1 MQSRKLGNPHR
12 KPKASGKHQ
21 RRLSVAAQPL
31 TRARLM
37 LHEADPITGHEDT
50 LYSLSYEQYRGYTIY
65 STPDGRCCIH
75 GRGGCLK
82 LGGLFVCLPDVEE
95 AKTLIK
101 RLRAE
106 GYSCLDSV
114 ERYLP
119 AWQFVWLNRWEVQQR
134 ASEPRSMQRVS

>member
-1 MQSRKLGNPHR
+1 MQSPKLGNPRR
-12 KPKASGKHQ
+12 KPKASRKRQ
-21 RRLSVAAQPL
+21 RRVSLGVQL
-31 TRARLM
+31 LKRARLT
-37 LHEADPITGHEDT
+37 LHERDPITGNEET
-50 LYSLSYEQYRGYTIY
+50 LYSLSYESYRGYTIY
-65 STPDGRCCIH
+65 STLDGRCCIH

-82 LGGLFVCLPDVEE
+82 LQGLFVCLPDIEE

-119 AWQFVWLNRWEVQQR
+119 PSEFVWLNRGELQPVALSSR
-134 ASEPRSMQRVS
+134 VLQRVS

>member
-12 KPKASGKHQ
+12 RPKASRKHQ
-21 RRLSVAAQPL
+21 RRMPVTVQPL
-31 TRARLM
+31 KRARLT
-37 LHEADPITGHEDT
+37 LHECDPITGNEDT
-50 LYSLSYEQYRGYTIY
+50 LYSLSYESYRGYTIY
-65 STPDGRCCIH
+65 STLDGRCCIH

-82 LGGLFVCLPDVEE
+82 LWGLFVCLPDIEE

-119 AWQFVWLNRWEVQQR
+119 AGEFVWLNRWESQQR
-134 ASEPRSMQRVS
+134 PPVSRLMQRVS